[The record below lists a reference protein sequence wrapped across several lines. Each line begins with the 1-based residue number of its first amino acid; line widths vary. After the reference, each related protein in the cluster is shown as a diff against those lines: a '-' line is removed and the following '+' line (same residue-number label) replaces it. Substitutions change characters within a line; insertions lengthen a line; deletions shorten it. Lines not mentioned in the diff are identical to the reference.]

1 MISKLGQVMIYVND
15 QDKAAEFWTKQLNF
29 VVKSDEDNGHMRWI
43 EIAPTEQAETTLILH
58 NKKLIAEMQPE
69 LNLGTPSLMFV
80 SDNVEELYEKLT
92 TNGITVGEMVE
103 MGNEKIFNF
112 ADYEQNYFAVME
124 IKK

>member
-15 QDKAAEFWTKQLNF
+15 QDRAVEFWTKQLNF

-43 EIAPTEQAETTLILH
+43 EIAPTEQVETTLILH

-69 LNLGTPSLMFV
+69 LNLGTPSLMFI
-80 SDNVEELYEKLT
+80 SNNVEELYEKLT
-92 TNGITVGEMVE
+92 NNGITVGEMVQ
-103 MGNEKIFNF
+103 MGQDKIFNF

-124 IKK
+124 IK